1 MSYRTTEG
9 SKFKVST
16 QEIGAR
22 DLFSV
27 KTLAGVNLSSY
38 AYTDSIG
45 STDGIISFNFSKG
58 LFDSVTITESL
69 FSEAIF
75 FVNTSDSASAEDL
88 LGVFDGITYTLF
100 KTFYD
105 NISITDNAF

>member
-16 QEIGAR
+16 QEIGTR

-27 KTLAGVNLSSY
+27 KTLAGVRLSSY

-58 LFDSVTITESL
+58 F
-69 FSEAIF
+69 IF
-75 FVNTSDSASAEDL
+75 FLVAISFGRVVVPSPQNSYKPSRDL
-88 LGVFDGITYTLF
+88 
-100 KTFYD
+100 
-105 NISITDNAF
+105 